1 MYRWGS
7 LYQDHPAEKGLH
19 NIHLRSSKACYGS
32 APLGGHH
39 ENSAFK
45 PSAIAYTR
53 GNPQGQALKAKR
65 IAPNTRGLRTRGKVA
80 CASQPG
86 SWDALAQ
93 MFQSIATNFAQPSA
107 EASNA
112 ASLTIDRLSYQ
123 PPGGSLI
130 SSPVTPS
137 NLAILST

>member
-7 LYQDHPAEKGLH
+7 LCQDYAAENVLQ
-19 NIHLRSSKACYGS
+19 NIHLLNSKACYGS
-32 APLGGHH
+32 ALKGRHRK
-39 ENSAFK
+39 NSAFT

-53 GNPQGQALKAKR
+53 ENPQGRALKANR
-65 IAPNTRGLRTRGKVA
+65 FAPSTRGKVA

-107 EASNA
+107 ETSDA

-123 PPGGSLI
+123 PPGTSLI

-137 NLAILST
+137 NLTILYT

>member
-7 LYQDHPAEKGLH
+7 LYKDYIAENGLQ
-19 NIHLRSSKACYGS
+19 NIHLLKGKACYGS
-32 APLGGHH
+32 APMGRHGK
-39 ENSAFK
+39 NSAFN

-53 GNPQGQALKAKR
+53 ENPQGRALKAKR
-65 IAPNTRGLRTRGKVA
+65 FVPNTRGLNTRGKVA